1 MLAGSTVSEARLFE
15 PTNADSPMEAMPE
28 PRWSEVRAV
37 SLEKAPL
44 PIEVTE
50 SGSVAEVSAVVS
62 KALSPTS
69 ARRFRSGR
77 KFTSARDLS

>member
-1 MLAGSTVSEARLFE
+1 MV
-15 PTNADSPMEAMPE
+15 AMPE
-28 PRWSEVRAV
+28 PRWTEVSAV

-62 KALSPTS
+62 KA
-69 ARRFRSGR
+69 
-77 KFTSARDLS
+77 